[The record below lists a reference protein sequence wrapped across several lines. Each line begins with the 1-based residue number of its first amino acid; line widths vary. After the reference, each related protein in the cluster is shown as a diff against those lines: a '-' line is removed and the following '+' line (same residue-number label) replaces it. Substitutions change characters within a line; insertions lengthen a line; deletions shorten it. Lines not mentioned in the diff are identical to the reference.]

1 MITSRAA
8 SASSGPIAGAPKT
21 RKDDR
26 LAFSPISLY
35 SPPGRRSCITKC
47 TNRKGVG
54 GAPLSRRPVLGGTP
68 TRSPKQRWATS
79 RVGRSTLLHTVA
91 ALPRLLP
98 TAGNSCAVQDHSS
111 AALPAAEY
119 CGRELV
125 NLTRAGEGNAMGS
138 EGAPQANRQGMVR
151 YAALLVLLGCH
162 HGSGQAANGDLLCV
176 ADSRAARIA
185 IFDGDIRGD
194 VEPLR
199 TLVSSTMRP
208 NMPVSV
214 ALLAAADQIAVADPR
229 EARICTYP
237 RTASGSAEPLTTV
250 EHQWYVGWIQAGNQ
264 PQTALETTSFVGY
277 SRVETRLREV
287 DIASGAVVQRHEID
301 YPNQGPLRGSIHAY
315 PAALDPARE

>member
-79 RVGRSTLLHTVA
+79 RVGRSTLLHTV
-91 ALPRLLP
+91 
-98 TAGNSCAVQDHSS
+98 

-199 TLVSSTMRP
+199 TLVSST
-208 NMPVSV
+208 
-214 ALLAAADQIAVADPR
+214 
-229 EARICTYP
+229 
-237 RTASGSAEPLTTV
+237 
-250 EHQWYVGWIQAGNQ
+250 
-264 PQTALETTSFVGY
+264 
-277 SRVETRLREV
+277 
-287 DIASGAVVQRHEID
+287 
-301 YPNQGPLRGSIHAY
+301 
-315 PAALDPARE
+315 